1 MIGLPNNI
9 LEYCPTVELTVK
21 ESVFLEAM
29 NRSKTG
35 EELQPSK

>member
-9 LEYCPTVELTVK
+9 LEYCQTVELTVK
-21 ESVFLEAM
+21 KSIFLEAM